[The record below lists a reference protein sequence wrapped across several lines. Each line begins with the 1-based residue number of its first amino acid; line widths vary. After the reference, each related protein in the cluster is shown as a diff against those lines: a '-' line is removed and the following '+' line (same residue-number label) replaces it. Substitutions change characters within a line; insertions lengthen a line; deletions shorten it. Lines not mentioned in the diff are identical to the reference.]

1 MYVGRSSPA
10 VSFAAASERPRRRIK
25 VRSRRPPP
33 EAPKLARIYADALPA
48 PNVLARVYLYEW
60 LVRFEN
66 VEALGWPAQ
75 RIDAVH
81 CWDNF
86 FVQQVLQRIAVHLAG
101 LTELGSGQ
109 PAAGF
114 GRLIR
119 ALRRHAQ
126 DAEAPAPWNAAHA
139 LLEHAEVPSCVL
151 EEVDV
156 ALPLWRRP
164 SKRAPEPEPLPSRR
178 TRSMTRL
185 VDAVASLDDDE
196 MDVDTPSEGT
206 RRSRRAEQLAAKKR
220 SEDLRQRAERVLGP
234 SVSHEDE
241 AEEEE
246 EEGEPMHLETKVAC
260 LVRLC
265 DLLSTPRGT
274 PASSGL
280 HRLVQ
285 PLLDGLPTVE
295 KEMREH
301 VAHVQSECDAA
312 MKALQKRAPSMVSQR
327 YDAWQEEV
335 GYPTHAAQG
344 APSCERACRTGRPGR
359 AVPCAPASR
368 APGGCARPRPRRQR
382 VLASMPH
389 RATAP

>member
-1 MYVGRSSPA
+1 MYVGRSSHA

-25 VRSRRPPP
+25 VRTRRPPP

-48 PNVLARVYLYEW
+48 PNVYARVYLYEW

-66 VEALGWPAQ
+66 VDALGWPAQ
-75 RIDAVH
+75 RIDAIH
-81 CWDNF
+81 CWDGF
-86 FVQQVLQRIAVHLAG
+86 FLQQLLQRIAVHLAG

-119 ALRRHAQ
+119 ALRRHAH
-126 DAEAPAPWNAAHA
+126 DADAPAPWNAAHA
-139 LLEHAEVPSCVL
+139 LLEHAMVPACVL

-156 ALPLWRRP
+156 DLPLWRRP
-164 SKRAPEPEPLPSRR
+164 SKRAPEPESLPTRR

-185 VDAVASLDDDE
+185 VDAVASLEDEE

-234 SVSHEDE
+234 SVTHEEE

-246 EEGEPMHLETKVAC
+246 EAGEPMHLEAKIAC
-260 LVRLC
+260 LARLC

-285 PLLDGLPTVE
+285 PLLDGLPNVE
-295 KEMREH
+295 KETREH
-301 VAHVQSECDAA
+301 VAQVQSECEAA
-312 MKALQKRAPSMVSQR
+312 MKALQKRAPSMVSSR

-335 GYPTHAAQG
+335 GRLAHAAQG
-344 APSCERACRTGRPGR
+344 APS
-359 AVPCAPASR
+359 
-368 APGGCARPRPRRQR
+368 RQ
-382 VLASMPH
+382 
-389 RATAP
+389 